1 MKRFGDNT
9 VTNFSEFSKKKI
21 HFSCLNFQFFSLLEL
36 TGQPVFAQSTRFIE
50 LTQNK
55 E

>member
-1 MKRFGDNT
+1 MKRFGDIT
-9 VTNFSEFSKKKI
+9 VTNFSEFSKKNP
-21 HFSCLNFQFFSLLEL
+21 FSCLNFQFFSILEL